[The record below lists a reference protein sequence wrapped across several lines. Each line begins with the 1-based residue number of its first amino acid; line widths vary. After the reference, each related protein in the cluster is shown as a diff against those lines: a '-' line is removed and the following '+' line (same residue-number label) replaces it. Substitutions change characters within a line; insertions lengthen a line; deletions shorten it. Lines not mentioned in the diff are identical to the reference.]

1 MSPSDDADTAKLEEE
16 VDHDGAEK
24 EEDGVT
30 KDQEEESSSRED
42 PSGKHLYLPVCYEK
56 VNLEHACAYALILI
70 ILLIKHIV
78 LHLKAKIIL
87 KLLLDT

>member
-1 MSPSDDADTAKLEEE
+1 MSPSDDADTAKLEE

-42 PSGKHLYLPVCYEK
+42 PSGKHLYLPVCYGK
-56 VNLEHACAYALILI
+56 VNLEHACAYAFDIDYFI
-70 ILLIKHIV
+70 DKTHSITPKSQNCPQIV
-78 LHLKAKIIL
+78 A
-87 KLLLDT
+87 